1 MPDVELPD
9 AETLAVDFLND
20 LAPESPTSTKVP
32 ARRPARFTRAW
43 RTGGAAA
50 SRVLDQPIITVT
62 CTAADSVTASAD
74 AKRARHA
81 FLNDY
86 TAMPLVRGVEEVT
99 GLYYDPDPDTNEDR
113 YTFAVRLR
121 VRAARR

>member
-9 AETLAVDFLND
+9 AETLAVKFLKPRQ
-20 LAPESPTSTKVP
+20 PESPVATKVP
-32 ARRPARFTRAW
+32 NPRPSRFTRAW
-43 RTGGAAA
+43 RTGGAAS

-62 CTAADSVTASAD
+62 CTAADSVTASDD

-121 VRAARR
+121 IRAGRR

>member
-1 MPDVELPD
+1 M
-9 AETLAVDFLND
+9 AVGFLND
-20 LAPESPTSTKVP
+20 RAPGSPASTKVP
-32 ARRPARFTRAW
+32 ARRPPRFTRAW
-43 RTGGAAA
+43 RTGGAAS

-62 CTAADSVTASAD
+62 CTAADSVTASED

-81 FLNDY
+81 FLNHY
-86 TAMPLVRGVEEVT
+86 TAMPLVRGADEVT

-121 VRAARR
+121 IRAARR